1 MHIHAHITLWYED
14 FAEEN
19 EAPNS
24 WYWSFRL
31 AAKHGYID
39 LSNNTEI
46 LHACDYDPPQDY
58 LVGGDAINGTDDG
71 GMDDLTATDFPYSPI
86 PPGQQFDTP
95 FKLNQTQQAIIRQ
108 WKEEEDIA
116 VTTTTNQD
124 TIIDNNLD
132 TTKSSGFSYESY
144 YILSFVYTSV
154 IALSSFMLGLL
165 VQRYMMTL
173 AKEETLTSLSTSV
186 MPSSA
191 FSSLSVSNFPSST
204 MLATRGS
211 YQQISD
217 DNNDHIIAL

>member
-58 LVGGDAINGTDDG
+58 LIGGDAINGTDDG

-95 FKLNQTQQAIIRQ
+95 FELNQTQLAIIRQ
-108 WKEEEDIA
+108 WKEEDIA
-116 VTTTTNQD
+116 FTTTTNQD
-124 TIIDNNLD
+124 TTINNNLD
-132 TTKSSGFSYESY
+132 TTQSSKSSHESY
-144 YILSFVYTSV
+144 YMLSFVYTSV

-173 AKEETLTSLSTSV
+173 VKEETTTSA

-191 FSSLSVSNFPSST
+191 FSSLSSSVSNFPSSV

-211 YQQISD
+211 YQQITD
-217 DNNDHIIAL
+217 DSNDDIIAL